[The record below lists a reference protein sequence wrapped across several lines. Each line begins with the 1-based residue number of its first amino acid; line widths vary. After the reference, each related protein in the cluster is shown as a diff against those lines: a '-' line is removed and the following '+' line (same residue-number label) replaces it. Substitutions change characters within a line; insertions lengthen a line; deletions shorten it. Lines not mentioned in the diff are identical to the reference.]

1 MVDWLIDY
9 FFHPVSCSAVKVVH
23 DHRQGIVF
31 YSESDKET
39 AMTYIERMMCE
50 DCIIGEMIFTGK
62 VLNNG
67 TKALF
72 VHKCNKC
79 GEIGVF
85 SGIYPSKCERHEVTN
100 DDDTD

>member
-9 FFHPVSCSAVKVVH
+9 FFRPVSCSAVKVAH
-23 DHRQGIVF
+23 DRRQGIVF

-50 DCIIGEMIFTGK
+50 DCISGEMIFTGK

-67 TKALF
+67 AKALF

-85 SGIYPSKCERHEVTN
+85 SGIYPSKCERHE

>member
-1 MVDWLIDY
+1 MVDIDMMVLLSALLAVVLLRWFTTADRVS
-9 FFHPVSCSAVKVVH
+9 FFIRSP
-23 DHRQGIVF
+23 I
-31 YSESDKET
+31 KET

-50 DCIIGEMIFTGK
+50 DCISGEMIFTGK

-67 TKALF
+67 AKALF

-85 SGIYPSKCERHEVTN
+85 SGIYPSKCERHE

>member
-1 MVDWLIDY
+1 MVDWLIDTS
-9 FFHPVSCSAVKVVH
+9 FTLLAVVLLRWFTTTDRVSF
-23 DHRQGIVF
+23 F

-50 DCIIGEMIFTGK
+50 DCISGEMIFTGK

-67 TKALF
+67 VKALF

-85 SGIYPSKCERHEVTN
+85 SGKYPLKCERS

>member
-1 MVDWLIDY
+1 VLLRWFTTADRVS
-9 FFHPVSCSAVKVVH
+9 FFIRSPT
-23 DHRQGIVF
+23 
-31 YSESDKET
+31 KET

-50 DCIIGEMIFTGK
+50 DCISGEMIFTGK

-67 TKALF
+67 AKALF

-85 SGIYPSKCERHEVTN
+85 SGIYPSKCERHE

>member
-1 MVDWLIDY
+1 
-9 FFHPVSCSAVKVVH
+9 
-23 DHRQGIVF
+23 
-31 YSESDKET
+31 
-39 AMTYIERMMCE
+39 MMCE
-50 DCIIGEMIFTGK
+50 DCVSGEMIFTGK

-67 TKALF
+67 AKALF

-85 SGIYPSKCERHEVTN
+85 SGIYPSKCERHE